1 MRLNRRQFIRN
12 VAAALGVLAAGPV
25 PALETPAVMR
35 HPRFGVGLWTV
46 RQQMAEDAAGT
57 LAAIARLG
65 YPAVE
70 VSGLGINPMTAD
82 PFYGLGADGY
92 RSACDD
98 LGLLIPSVSYFG
110 ESPIIAEVA
119 PLAHQ
124 LGAKQVVLG
133 LHRDLLPL
141 PDFAIW
147 LLNTFPSLLAILNKL
162 PMSPDDGASEPRPQ
176 ELFQHMAGTLN
187 DAGKLCRE
195 EGLRFVYHN
204 HADEFYSKDGYV
216 PFDILMAETDPEL
229 VYFQLDV
236 GWVAAAGANPVSV
249 LEKYGHRI
257 VSCHLKDFNP
267 DRTLAEGQNDRGTMS
282 RMVSPGKGLVDFPEV
297 LAQMNHHEMEW
308 GFVEV
313 DEPLDGLESLEQ
325 ALSYLRFLSGE

>member
-1 MRLNRRQFIRN
+1 MKFNRRQFMKFA
-12 VAAALGVLAAGPV
+12 VTTLGVLAAGPV
-25 PALETPAVMR
+25 SALETPVVMR
-35 HPRFGVGLWTV
+35 RPKFGVGLWTV
-46 RQQMAEDAAGT
+46 REQMAEDAPGT

-70 VSGLGINPMTAD
+70 ISGLGVNPMTVD
-82 PFYGLGADGY
+82 PFYGLGANGL

-98 LGLLIPSVSYFG
+98 LGLLIPSASYFG
-110 ESPIIAEVA
+110 ETPIIAEVA
-119 PLAHQ
+119 PLVHQ
-124 LGAKQVVLG
+124 LGAKQLVLG
-133 LHRDLLPL
+133 LHRDLLPI

-162 PMSPDDGASEPRPQ
+162 PISPDDGAGQPRQP
-176 ELFQHMAGTLN
+176 ELFQQIAAQLN

-195 EGLRFVYHN
+195 EGLRFAYHN
-204 HADEFYSKDGYV
+204 HADEFYTKDGFL

-236 GWVAAAGANPVSV
+236 GWVAAAGAKPVPV
-249 LEKYGHRI
+249 LEKYGQRI

-267 DRTLAEGQNDRGTMS
+267 NRKLAEGHNDRGAMS
-282 RMVSPGKGLVDFPEV
+282 RMETPGQGLIDFPGV
-297 LAQMNHHEMEW
+297 LALMDHYDMEW

-313 DEPLDGLESLEQ
+313 DEPRDALESLEQ
-325 ALSYLRFLSGE
+325 ALSYLGALPKE